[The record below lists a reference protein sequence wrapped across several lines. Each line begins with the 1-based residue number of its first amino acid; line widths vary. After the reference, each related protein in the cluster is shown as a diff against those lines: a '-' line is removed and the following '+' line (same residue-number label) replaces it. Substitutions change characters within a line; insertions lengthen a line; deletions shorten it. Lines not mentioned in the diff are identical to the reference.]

1 MTAFQAALLGIV
13 QGLTEFLPI
22 SSSAHLILARTFF
35 GWELGELSL
44 AFDVACHVGTL
55 LAVLVYFRHDVAALV
70 IAVPDALRG
79 AAGESPA
86 LLRVVVVGTVP
97 VALVGLLL
105 GDVITASLRT
115 AGVAGAMLAFGAC
128 AMIAAERT
136 SLQNRTEA
144 TLGTVEA
151 IGLGV
156 AQAAALVPG
165 VSRSGAVLTV
175 AMLLGLRR
183 ESAARFSFLL
193 GIPAIL
199 AAAASE
205 TLELIAHG
213 LPAGVLSL
221 FTVGLGMSALVGYLT
236 VKYFIRYVTRYS
248 LDLFAAYR
256 LLLAAGVV
264 AWVVA

>member
-35 GWELGELSL
+35 GWEFGELGL

-55 LAVLVYFRHDVAALV
+55 LAVLVYFRQDVTALV
-70 IAVPDALRG
+70 MAAPGALRG
-79 AAGESPA
+79 ARGEAPA
-86 LLRVVVVGTVP
+86 LLRVIAVGTVP
-97 VALVGLLL
+97 IVVVGLLFA
-105 GDVITASLRT
+105 DVISTTLRT
-115 AGVAGAMLAFGAC
+115 AGVAGAMLAVGAV
-128 AMIAAERT
+128 AIIAAERVGRQ
-136 SLQNRTEA
+136 SRTEA
-144 TLGTVEA
+144 AIGTGEA
-151 IGLGV
+151 LGLGV

-205 TLELIAHG
+205 TLELIPQG
-213 LPAGVLSL
+213 LPGGALSL
-221 FTVGLGMSALVGYLT
+221 FAVGLSTSALVGYLT
-236 VKYFIRYVTRYS
+236 VKYFIRYVARYS
-248 LDLFAAYR
+248 LNVFAAYR
-256 LLLAAGVV
+256 LVLAAGVV